1 MKRAILLLPSI
12 VLILLFGCASDQTFK
27 NDDNVIKIGYIY
39 ETMTVER
46 WQIDRDIFVA
56 SVKELGAQPFV
67 KNAYESSER
76 QIEQCKEMV
85 DQGMDVLVIVA
96 YDKDALTELVR
107 YAHSHNV
114 KVIAY
119 DRLIRNANVDLYI
132 SFDNTTVGELM
143 GESAVKAVPKGNYLI
158 LNGTKKDNNSS
169 HLNRGYY
176 SVLTPYIE
184 KGDIEVVGET
194 WVEAWRDEGSYQ
206 YTSSVLNG
214 GNTFDAVIA
223 ANDRLAEGA
232 VKALSENRL
241 AGKVFVTGQ
250 DAELAACQRIVE
262 GTQNMTVY
270 KPISVLAKG
279 AAELAVKLAEGE
291 DIGPCDKIWDGT
303 YDVNCI
309 YYEPILVTKENI
321 VDTVI
326 KGGFYTLDQ
335 VYANIPKSEWPAAS
349 GG

>member
-1 MKRAILLLPSI
+1 MKKVILLLLVI
-12 VLILLFGCASDQTFK
+12 GLFFSCGCASDQTYM
-27 NDDNVIKIGYIY
+27 NEDDQIKIGFIY

-46 WQIDRDIFVA
+46 WQRDRDIFVA
-56 SVKELGAQPFV
+56 EAEKLEAQV
-67 KNAYESSER
+67 WVRNAYEDSDR
-76 QIEQCKEMV
+76 QIEIGKEMV

-96 YDKDALTELVR
+96 YDKDGLTELVR
-107 YAHSHNV
+107 YAHGHNV

-119 DRLIRNANVDLYI
+119 DRLIRNADVDLYI
-132 SFDNTTVGELM
+132 SFDNERVGELM
-143 GESAVKAVPKGNYLI
+143 GETAVKTVPKGNYLI

-169 HLNRGYY
+169 QLHDGYY
-176 SVLTPYIE
+176 GVLQPYLDS
-184 KGDIEVVGET
+184 GDIEVVGET

-206 YTSSVLNG
+206 FVSSALNSG
-214 GNTFDAVIA
+214 TEFDAVIA

-232 VKALSENRL
+232 VNALSENRL

-270 KPISVLAKG
+270 KPIKVLAKG
-279 AAELAVKLAEGE
+279 AAELAVKLARGE
-291 DIGPCDKIWDGT
+291 SIGPCDKISDGT
-303 YDVNCI
+303 YDINCI
-309 YYEPILVTKENI
+309 YYEPILVTKDNI

-326 KGGFYTLDQ
+326 NDFYTLEQ
-335 VYANIPKSEWPAAS
+335 VYANVPKDQWPGAS

>member
-1 MKRAILLLPSI
+1 MKKVILLLLVA
-12 VLILLFGCASDQTFK
+12 VLTFLLGCASDQTFK
-27 NDDNVIKIGYIY
+27 NEDNVVKIGFIY

-46 WQIDRDIFVA
+46 WQLDREMFVA
-56 SVKELGAQPFV
+56 EAEKLGAEV
-67 KNAYESSER
+67 SVMNAYEDSDR
-76 QIEQCKEMV
+76 QIEIGKEMV

-96 YDKDALTELVR
+96 YDKDALTELVK
-107 YAHSHNV
+107 YAHSKNV

-132 SFDNTTVGELM
+132 SFDNKRVGELM
-143 GESAVKAVPKGNYLI
+143 GESAVKAVPEGNYLI
-158 LNGTKKDNNSS
+158 LNGAQTDNNSS
-169 HLNRGYY
+169 QLHDGYFG
-176 SVLTPYIE
+176 VLQPYIDR
-184 KGDIEVVGET
+184 GDIKVVGET

-206 YTSSVLNG
+206 FTSDKFKDGV
-214 GNTFDAVIA
+214 TFDAVIA

-232 VKALSENRL
+232 VNALSENRL

-270 KPISVLAKG
+270 KPIRVLATG
-279 AAELAVKLAEGE
+279 AAELAVKLAGGE
-291 DIGPCDKIWDGT
+291 DIGPCDKIFDGT

-321 VDTVI
+321 LGTVI
-326 KGGFYTLDQ
+326 KDGFYTLEQ
-335 VYANIPKSEWPAAS
+335 VYSNVPKNEWPVPS
-349 GG
+349 GN

>member
-1 MKRAILLLPSI
+1 MKKVTVLLLALS
-12 VLILLFGCASDQTFK
+12 LIFSCGCASDQNFK
-27 NDDNVIKIGYIY
+27 NDDNQLKIGFIY

-46 WQIDRDIFVA
+46 WQRDRDIFVSEA
-56 SVKELGAQPFV
+56 EKLGATVFV
-67 KNAYESSER
+67 MNAYEDSER
-76 QIEQCKEMV
+76 QIEIGKEMV

-119 DRLIRNANVDLYI
+119 DRLIRNADVDLYI
-132 SFDNTTVGELM
+132 SFDNRRVGELM
-143 GESAVKAVPKGNYLI
+143 GKTAAASVPKGNYLI

-169 HLNRGYY
+169 QLHDGYY
-176 SVLTPYIE
+176 GVLQPYIDRGSI
-184 KGDIEVVGET
+184 KVVGET
-194 WVEAWRDEGSYQ
+194 WVEAWRDEVSYQ
-206 YTSSVLNG
+206 YVSEKLKSG
-214 GNTFDAVIA
+214 IKFEAVIA

-232 VKALSENRL
+232 VNALSEKML
-241 AGKVFVTGQ
+241 AGEVFVTGQ

-262 GTQNMTVY
+262 GTQSMTVY

-279 AAELAVKLAEGE
+279 AAELAVKLAGGD
-291 DIGPCDKIWDGT
+291 DIGHCDKIWDGT
-303 YDVNCI
+303 YDVDCI
-309 YYEPILVTKENI
+309 YYEPILVTKDNI

-326 KGGFYTLDQ
+326 EGGFYTLEQ
-335 VYANIPKSEWPAAS
+335 VYANIPESQWPAAS